1 MGYVSLGNK
10 LVRNVFTNTHS
21 SNVYLDD
28 AISGWEISESV
39 MSSYH
44 PTLRDDGHPKAVVL
58 AGGRHVRIV
67 GNKYASTEPLLSVAR
82 SERLSLL
89 PGL

>member
-28 AISGWEISESV
+28 AISGWEISENV
-39 MSSYH
+39 MSSCH
-44 PTLRDDGHPKAVVL
+44 PTLRDDGCSAKKPGCFVK
-58 AGGRHVRIV
+58 R
-67 GNKYASTEPLLSVAR
+67 
-82 SERLSLL
+82 RLISR
-89 PGL
+89 PRY